1 MHTSGWLRG
10 MMMGCLFAY
19 SPITSAT
26 EPTPL
31 SKEECQTQF
40 EMCACIESQCVPE
53 FESKIFDLTE
63 ERIEELKKGAWE
75 EGCPISLS
83 DIQSVHL
90 IYLREDGSVQRGE
103 LVVARKV
110 ASDVES
116 IFRKLYETRFV
127 IHKMNSIEHYGGN
140 DDLSM
145 ADNNT
150 SGLNCRNVKGTKKW
164 SQHSYGV
171 AIDINP
177 LWNPYVR
184 NNKVEPPQGK
194 DYLDRTS
201 VMPGLI
207 KSDDLI
213 IRLFREAG
221 WKWGGHWRN
230 SKDYQH
236 FSLTGK

>member
-1 MHTSGWLRG
+1 MHTSGWVQG
-10 MMMGCLFAY
+10 MVACLFAY
-19 SPITSAT
+19 SPITFAA
-26 EPTPL
+26 EPRPL

-40 EMCACIESQCVPE
+40 ESCTCIELQCVPE
-53 FESKIFDLTE
+53 FESKILDPTP
-63 ERIEELKKGAWE
+63 ERIERLKKGAWE

-83 DIQSVHL
+83 EIQSIHM

-110 ASDVES
+110 AKDVES
-116 IFRKLYETRFV
+116 IFRTLYESGFV
-127 IHKMNSIEHYGGN
+127 IHKMDSIEHYDGN
-140 DDLSM
+140 DDRSM

-184 NNKVEPPQGK
+184 KNKVEPPEGEK
-194 DYLDRTS
+194 YLDRTS
-201 VMPGLI
+201 DLPGLI
-207 KSDDLI
+207 HRDDLI
-213 IRLFREAG
+213 VRLFRDAG

-236 FSLTGK
+236 FSLTGG

>member
-1 MHTSGWLRG
+1 MHTSGWIQG
-10 MMMGCLFAY
+10 MMVGCLFAY
-19 SPITSAT
+19 SPITFAT

-31 SKEECQTQF
+31 SKEECQEQF
-40 EMCACIESQCVPE
+40 ESCTCLEAQCVPN
-53 FESKIFDLTE
+53 FESKILDLTQ
-63 ERIEELKKGAWE
+63 ERIEALKKGAWE

-83 DIQSVHL
+83 DIQSIQL

-110 ASDVES
+110 ARDVES
-116 IFRKLYETRFV
+116 IFQKLYESRFV
-127 IHKMNSIEHYGGN
+127 IHKMDSIENYDGN

-184 NNKVEPPQGK
+184 KSKVEPPEGK

-201 VMPGLI
+201 DMPGLI

-213 IRLFREAG
+213 IRLFRDAG
-221 WKWGGHWRN
+221 WKWGGNWRN

-236 FSLTGK
+236 FSLTGG